1 MLDAKYIKD
10 NLEEVAEKLATR
22 GYQFDIAE
30 FKAQEAKRKDLQ
42 ERTQELQS
50 QRNTISKE
58 IGKRKSKGEDASDIF
73 AKVND
78 INDELK
84 VIEKELKDL
93 QDCINNT
100 LLSMP
105 NLPADDVPVGKDESE
120 NVEIKKWGTPREF
133 HPEAQAKDHADIGEI
148 LNMIDFKAAAK
159 ITGSRFV
166 VLKSKIAKLHRAL
179 TQFMLDMHTEKH
191 GYEELYV
198 PYMVNNDSLYGTGQ
212 LPKFSEDLFK
222 LEGDFE
228 YSLIPTAEVP
238 ITNLVRDEILDTES
252 LPRYYTAHTP
262 CFRSEAGSY
271 GRDTKGLI
279 RQHQFEKVELVH
291 ITIADKG
298 EESLELLT
306 SHAEKVLQKLNLPYR
321 VVKLCTGDMGFS
333 AKKTYDLEV
342 WIPSQNTY
350 REISSCSWCGDFQA
364 RRMKARHKNPS
375 MKKPELV
382 HTLNGS
388 GLAVGRTL
396 LAIIENYQQ
405 EDGSIM
411 IPEALINYMGGISV
425 IK

>member
-10 NLEEVAEKLATR
+10 NLQEVAEKLATR
-22 GYQFDIAE
+22 GYKFDIAE
-30 FKAQEAKRKDLQ
+30 FEAKEAKRKLLQ
-42 ERTQELQS
+42 EKTQELQAD
-50 QRNTISKE
+50 RNTISKE
-58 IGKRKSKGEDASDIF
+58 IGKRKAKGEDASDIF
-73 AKVND
+73 TKVNEINEELKIVEKDLKALLED
-78 INDELK
+78 IND
-84 VIEKELKDL
+84 
-93 QDCINNT
+93 T
-100 LLSMP
+100 LLGMP
-105 NLPADDVPVGKDESE
+105 NIPASDVPIGKDENE
-120 NVEIKKWGTPREF
+120 NVEIRKWGTPREF
-133 HPEAQAKDHADIGEI
+133 HPQAKAKDHADIGEI
-148 LNMIDFKAAAK
+148 LKMIDFKAGAK

-179 TQFMLDMHTEKH
+179 AQFMLDMHTEKH
-191 GYEELYV
+191 GYEEVYV

-238 ITNLVRDEILDTES
+238 VTNLVRDEILDTES

-271 GRDTKGLI
+271 GRDTKGMI

-291 ITIADKG
+291 ITTPEKG

-321 VVKLCTGDMGFS
+321 VMKLCTGDMGFS

-342 WIPSQNTY
+342 WLPSQNTY

-364 RRMKARHKNPS
+364 RRMKARYKDPS
-375 MKKPELV
+375 MKKPKLV

-396 LAIIENYQQ
+396 LAVIENYQQ

-411 IPEALINYMGGISV
+411 VPEALINYMGGVSV